1 MIETNKI
8 LNGEQTD
15 YFCEMIYEMFHILN
29 CGFEIIVA
37 YLIIFPRNIGS
48 TFIWSC
54 HYLFE

>member
-29 CGFEIIVA
+29 CGLEIIIA
-37 YLIIFPRNIGS
+37 YLIIFPRNI
-48 TFIWSC
+48 
-54 HYLFE
+54 

>member
-15 YFCEMIYEMFHILN
+15 YFCEVMYEMFHTLN

-37 YLIIFPRNIGS
+37 YFIIFPRNI
-48 TFIWSC
+48 
-54 HYLFE
+54 